1 MPGSWTLAATVAIL
15 SAGQGADPPAAAAL
29 APDTLQIILL
39 PGVWLPRLD
48 GKSSLGPAGTQDIR
62 LATQLDLDR
71 SEPTVNMELSIRKHE
86 RWEIILSGMDF
97 STDSAGSFPGN
108 ATFGSLVLADGD
120 PFQATFDI
128 TSVSVEL
135 SVGTYRPFTRDQERV
150 AELANRSQEGRYI
163 AELTVAPLL
172 AIRYVDVKQVLTV
185 GGGGREVTGGEW
197 AGLLAGLQITLD
209 YRPEQDI
216 PVLQM
221 LRLQG
226 GVGVG
231 PALGGEGGSMWQVRA
246 GLTIQI
252 TEQFGVMI
260 GYRLLELD
268 VETDDYALDG
278 GLQGLFLAG
287 SLRF

>member
-1 MPGSWTLAATVAIL
+1 MPGSWTFAATVAIL
-15 SAGQGADPPAAAAL
+15 SAGQGTDPPGAAAL
-29 APDTLQIILL
+29 ALDNLQITLL

-48 GKSSLGPAGTQDIR
+48 GKSSLGPAVNQDIR
-62 LATQLDLDR
+62 LAAQLDLDR
-71 SEPTVNMELSIRKHE
+71 SEPTVNIELSIRKHE

-97 STDSAGSFPGN
+97 STDSAGSFSGN
-108 ATFGSLVLADGD
+108 ATFGSLFLFDGD

-128 TSVSVEL
+128 TSVAVEL
-135 SVGTYRPFTRDQERV
+135 SFGAFRPFTRDQERV

-185 GGGGREVTGGEW
+185 GGGREVTGGEW

-216 PVLQM
+216 PVFKM

-226 GVGVG
+226 AVGAG
-231 PALGGEGGSMWQVRA
+231 PALGGEGGTMWQVR
-246 GLTIQI
+246 GGVTIQI
-252 TEQFGVMI
+252 TEQFGLMV

-268 VETDDYALDG
+268 VETDDYALHG

>member
-1 MPGSWTLAATVAIL
+1 MPGSWTFAATVAIL

-29 APDTLQIILL
+29 APDNLQITLL

-48 GKSSLGPAGTQDIR
+48 GKSSLGPAGNQDIR
-62 LATQLDLDR
+62 LAAQLDLDR
-71 SEPTVNMELSIRKHE
+71 SEPTVNIELSIRKHE

-97 STDSAGSFPGN
+97 STDSAGSFSGN
-108 ATFGSLVLADGD
+108 ATFGSVVLNDGD

-128 TSVSVEL
+128 TSVAVEL
-135 SVGTYRPFTRDQERV
+135 SFGTYRPFTRDQERV
-150 AELANRSQEGRYI
+150 AELANRGQKDHYI

-172 AIRYVDVKQVLTV
+172 ALRYVDVKQVVTS
-185 GGGGREVTGGEW
+185 GGASEVTGGEW

-209 YRPEQDI
+209 YWPEQDI

-226 GVGVG
+226 GIAVG
-231 PALGGEGGSMWQVRA
+231 PALGGEGGLMWQVR
-246 GLTIQI
+246 GGVTIQF

-268 VETDDYALDG
+268 VETDDYALNG

>member
-1 MPGSWTLAATVAIL
+1 MPGSWTFAATVAIL

-29 APDTLQIILL
+29 APDNLQITLL
-39 PGVWLPRLD
+39 PGVWLPRID
-48 GKSSLGPAGTQDIR
+48 GESSLGPAGTQDIQ

-97 STDSAGSFPGN
+97 STDSAGTFSGN
-108 ATFGSLVLADGD
+108 ATFGSVDLIDGQ

-128 TSVSVEL
+128 TSVAVEL
-135 SVGTYRPFTRDQERV
+135 SVGTYRPFTRDPERV
-150 AELANRSQEGRYI
+150 AGLANRNHEGRYI

-172 AIRYVDVKQVLTV
+172 ALRYVDVKQVLTA
-185 GGGGREVTGGEW
+185 GGDSEVTGGEW

-226 GVGVG
+226 GVAVG
-231 PALGGEGGSMWQVRA
+231 PALGGEGGTMWQVR
-246 GLTIQI
+246 GGVTIQI

-268 VETDDYALDG
+268 VETDDYALTG